1 MIERFFRN
9 AGVMAAAEMFARIKG
24 VIVLPILT
32 RHLGPLDFGVWSQI
46 SMIALL
52 LSPLVSL
59 GSEQGLLRLL
69 PGLAFEKQYRM
80 FLAWMLFAFG
90 GAAIF
95 AIFLIAANSSI
106 SLLVFASAEYKGF
119 VVLAAFSLF
128 ATLLPN
134 AARAWFRIQN
144 DGNTLAA
151 ATVAQAI
158 LGIVAVLCAIFL
170 EADVYYLVLLTLAAD
185 LLLGAGFF
193 ALIVR
198 RSRWHAPDFSIIR
211 PAIKFGLP
219 LLPAAYAIW
228 GLNWMDRFFLV
239 HYQTLEAI
247 GIYSAAYGLGYMII
261 QVFVNPIWALYP
273 NSAAELHNRGDS
285 AGVDR
290 LLHTISYGILL
301 LSVPAIAGMWALSE
315 PIMVVVA
322 GPAFRDG
329 ALVMPVIA
337 LAYLLL
343 MLASFGDIALGL
355 VYRQHIATI
364 SITLA
369 VLINCVLNILLIP
382 RFGIMGAAFATL
394 GAFFVQLL
402 FSTLMATRSGPF
414 WRSFSGL
421 YRISAASVIMAL
433 AIRVLD
439 QSTGF
444 SDLARLLVFI
454 PFGAVLYVALAIV
467 FGAIPQSQLRSAWI
481 WLGAQRGPTT

>member
-1 MIERFFRN
+1 MIEKFFRN

-52 LSPLVSL
+52 LSPVVSL

-80 FLAWMLFAFG
+80 FLAWMLFAVG

-95 AIFLIAANSSI
+95 AILLIAANSSI
-106 SLLVFASAEYKGF
+106 SLLVFASTEYKGF
-119 VVLAAFSLF
+119 VVVAAFSLF
-128 ATLLPN
+128 TTLLPN

-151 ATVAQAI
+151 ATVAQAV

-170 EADVYYLVLLTLAAD
+170 EADVYYLVLFTLAAD

-193 ALIVR
+193 ALIVW
-198 RSRWHAPDFSIIR
+198 RSGWPGPDFSIIR

-239 HYQTLEAI
+239 HYQTLDSI

-301 LSVPAIAGMWALSE
+301 LSVPAIGGLWALCE

-322 GPAFRDG
+322 GPEFRDG

-343 MLASFGDIALGL
+343 MLASFGDVALGL
-355 VYRQHIATI
+355 VYRQHLATV

-369 VLINCVLNILLIP
+369 VVVNCILNILLIP

-394 GAFFVQLL
+394 GAFSVQLL
-402 FSTLMATRSGPF
+402 FSTLMAARSGPF

-444 SDLARLLVFI
+444 SDASRLLVFI
-454 PFGAVLYVALAIV
+454 PFGAFLYAALAV
-467 FGAIPQSQLRSAWI
+467 AFGAIPQSQLRSAWS